1 MDVESI
7 RELGAKQDAF
17 LSRFSDCLSEGIQP
31 HLRTY
36 VSGQLSLIERKNVE
50 QIADY
55 AGAVPRTLQ
64 AFLASYKWD
73 HERMR
78 NRVQQIVA
86 SEHQDNNS
94 VGIIDET
101 SFAKKGNKT
110 PGVQRQWCGSTG
122 KTDNCF
128 VSVHLSYAQDDFHCL
143 IDEDLFL
150 PQSWSDDRVR
160 CRAAKIPV
168 EVVYR
173 SKSDIALEQH
183 QRALDNGIVFSWLT
197 FDEWYGA
204 KPAFLSTLDQRG
216 QRYCGEIPRNLR
228 VWMKQPRVT
237 DRNYRKGGR
246 GRGRKTPRLT
256 ADTPKAKT
264 VEECFEQS
272 SQFNAQPWVQWH
284 VKDTQK
290 GPKVVEVKHAM
301 VYRKKEDG
309 LPSIP
314 NHLLVV
320 RDVLSPGQVKY
331 FLSNAKPKT
340 KVGAIVKCGFT
351 RWRVERCFED
361 DKKYLGMDHFEGRSY
376 SGLLRHLILS
386 AVSLLFL
393 ARMRQHFLLDWPEL
407 TISQL
412 KKAMS
417 ALEDTWWMTST
428 NAERLLD
435 KASKSLCYHQ
445 KRNAQARKSHTKTR
459 TAKLM
464 GMGVDFETINKCCWD
479 TG

>member
-1 MDVESI
+1 
-7 RELGAKQDAF
+7 
-17 LSRFSDCLSEGIQP
+17 
-31 HLRTY
+31 
-36 VSGQLSLIERKNVE
+36 
-50 QIADY
+50 
-55 AGAVPRTLQ
+55 
-64 AFLASYKWD
+64 
-73 HERMR
+73 
-78 NRVQQIVA
+78 
-86 SEHQDNNS
+86 
-94 VGIIDET
+94 
-101 SFAKKGNKT
+101 
-110 PGVQRQWCGSTG
+110 
-122 KTDNCF
+122 
-128 VSVHLSYAQDDFHCL
+128 
-143 IDEDLFL
+143 
-150 PQSWSDDRVR
+150 
-160 CRAAKIPV
+160 
-168 EVVYR
+168 
-173 SKSDIALEQH
+173 
-183 QRALDNGIVFSWLT
+183 
-197 FDEWYGA
+197 
-204 KPAFLSTLDQRG
+204 
-216 QRYCGEIPRNLR
+216 
-228 VWMKQPRVT
+228 MKQPRVT